1 MTPQNVGNKD
11 FLKGI
16 ECLLQTLICLFLY
29 LCNLMVQT
37 FDILPNRIYSL
48 KYQRSTTLS
57 CKDIG
62 IKKSEFVAER
72 KENARLKI
80 L

>member
-1 MTPQNVGNKD
+1 
-11 FLKGI
+11 
-16 ECLLQTLICLFLY
+16 
-29 LCNLMVQT
+29 MVQT